1 MNFNQLF
8 QKMRELDQPVAEE
21 KQADKDYDG
30 DGEVESGK
38 DEYMDSRDKAIKQA
52 MGNDDEEVDEVQDF
66 GPGPGS
72 PLDRA
77 AGPFGV
83 GPDRI
88 PNTGVPDKKN
98 YKAPLSDK
106 YGWKPGSAAGGH
118 DATGQQKYID
128 RTAPGVINKIK
139 DKLGYDMPDTDYGP
153 RPDERER
160 LVKRYPAPIEEAEV
174 DECGLPG
181 MSNMPSGMM
190 GMSNK
195 QQDSVSMN
203 LSMNGSGSGGIRD
216 LMAILKNIESGDH
229 SHDDIELPGMGDM
242 DSNHKPSI
250 MISKDRILGD
260 ENKQASP
267 AGFDQASTSP
277 DPFVF
282 QGNFPTDTGDD
293 LHKPKNSYSDKPYRG
308 DNPMAVEGIKN
319 RLDRLYQEVKSR

>member
-38 DEYMDSRDKAIKQA
+38 DEYMGSRMKAA
-52 MGNDDEEVDEVQDF
+52 ALDDDDEVGESYDTVENLDQLVDEVQ
-66 GPGPGS
+66 
-72 PLDRA
+72 
-77 AGPFGV
+77 
-83 GPDRI
+83 
-88 PNTGVPDKKN
+88 
-98 YKAPLSDK
+98 
-106 YGWKPGSAAGGH
+106 
-118 DATGQQKYID
+118 
-128 RTAPGVINKIK
+128 
-139 DKLGYDMPDTDYGP
+139 
-153 RPDERER
+153 
-160 LVKRYPAPIEEAEV
+160 AEV

-190 GMSNK
+190 GMPNK
-195 QQDSVSMN
+195 QQDNVSMN

-229 SHDDIELPGMGDM
+229 SHGDIELPGMGDM
-242 DSNHKPSI
+242 DNDNKPSI
-250 MISKDRILGD
+250 MISKNPILGD
-260 ENKQASP
+260 EKKEASP

-277 DPFVF
+277 DPVVF
-282 QGNFPTDTGDD
+282 QSNFPTDTGDD

-319 RLDRLYQEVKSR
+319 RLDSLYQEVKSR

>member
-52 MGNDDEEVDEVQDF
+52 MGNDDEVDESYDTVENLDQLVDEVQ
-66 GPGPGS
+66 
-72 PLDRA
+72 
-77 AGPFGV
+77 
-83 GPDRI
+83 
-88 PNTGVPDKKN
+88 
-98 YKAPLSDK
+98 
-106 YGWKPGSAAGGH
+106 
-118 DATGQQKYID
+118 
-128 RTAPGVINKIK
+128 
-139 DKLGYDMPDTDYGP
+139 
-153 RPDERER
+153 
-160 LVKRYPAPIEEAEV
+160 AEV

-181 MSNMPSGMM
+181 MSNMPSDMM

-242 DSNHKPSI
+242 DSDNKPAI

-319 RLDRLYQEVKSR
+319 RLDSLYQEVKSR